1 MWILPFAFVGCGR
14 GPEGA
19 DDGSALCNVDA
30 DGDGYGASTAVP
42 ASSCTDEGVAD
53 NADDCDDNAAS
64 IHPGATETPADGID
78 QDCNGDD
85 LCYAD
90 VDGDGFG
97 SDATAGP
104 APGCEG
110 AGVAATNTDC
120 DDGDI
125 AVHPGAEEIPVDAI
139 DQDCDGGD
147 ACFVDAD
154 GDDFGSVITT
164 SSIDMDCADAG
175 ESDAADDCLDV
186 GKGAAET
193 FPGSAEL
200 DSQTDCMT
208 DVDGDGYG
216 SNAPAKG
223 VTAGTDCDDTAT
235 GNPCSEFHVG
245 YDVVFPASNDC
256 STLPDYIMGVR
267 VTVDRAM
274 TVTAFGHMAKTSDV
288 NVRMALYTDDAGP
301 DALVVEA
308 GPEAAVDGLLELP
321 VSATTISAGDYWI
334 MALYDARAPIYCA
347 TSGPVGSGGFPRCR
361 FRADLPFDDPM
372 PDPFGASREGGNIAW
387 NYYIV
392 GY

>member
-1 MWILPFAFVGCGR
+1 MWILPLAFVGCAR

-53 NADDCDDNAAS
+53 NADDCDDDASS
-64 IHPGATETPADGID
+64 IHPGATETAADGID

-85 LCYAD
+85 VCYAD

-120 DDGDI
+120 DDADI

-154 GDDFGSVITT
+154 GDGFGSVITT

-200 DSQTDCMT
+200 DSETECMT
-208 DVDGDGYG
+208 DADGDGYG
-216 SNAPAKG
+216 DRTPVKG
-223 VTAGTDCDDTAT
+223 VTAGTDCDDTVT

-245 YDVVFPASNDC
+245 YDVEFAKTVTC
-256 STLPDYIMGVR
+256 STLPDDIVGEL
-267 VTVDRAM
+267 VTVEGAM
-274 TVTAFGHMAKTSDV
+274 TVTSLGHIAASSEA
-288 NVRMALYTDDAGP
+288 NVRMALYTDDNGP
-301 DALVVEA
+301 DALVAEA
-308 GPEAAVDGLLELP
+308 GPEAVVDGVLEMP
-321 VSATTISAGDYWI
+321 VDAATIPAGDYWI
-334 MALYDARAPIYCA
+334 MALYDAKMPITCS
-347 TSGPVGSGGFPRCR
+347 TGSAVPRCR
-361 FRADLPFDDPM
+361 YREDFPFDDPM
-372 PDPFGASREGGNIAW
+372 PDPFGTSRQGSHVAW
-387 NYYIV
+387 NFYIV